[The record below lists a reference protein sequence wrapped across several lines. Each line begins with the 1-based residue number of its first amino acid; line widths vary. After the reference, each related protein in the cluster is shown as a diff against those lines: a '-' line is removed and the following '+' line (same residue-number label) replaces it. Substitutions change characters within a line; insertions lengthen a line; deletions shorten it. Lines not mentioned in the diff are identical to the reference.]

1 MPASIIICKE
11 CGEERPLHGHGMC
24 QKCYKTHWVRTN
36 PDKVHEHNM
45 KPAAVERRRKQY
57 KKWVKD
63 NRDKRRVTNR
73 KHREKNRDY
82 YNEQCKQWYRENRE
96 TQAEKSR
103 KWRNENREKVR
114 LSNTLCHHRRVARMS
129 KLPNTLTKRQWKA
142 ILDQFDHSCAYCGR
156 RLKHLQQEH
165 VIPIKKGGGYTKEN
179 IIPACKRCNGT
190 KSDMDLLDFLE
201 YMDVIGIG
209 GNVNPLVY
217 GYLNKKS
224 EE

>member
-1 MPASIIICKE
+1 MPASIIICKG

-45 KPAAVERRRKQY
+45 KPAAVERRKKQY
-57 KKWVKD
+57 KKWAKD
-63 NRDKRRVTNR
+63 NIDKRKATNKKYR
-73 KHREKNRDY
+73 DQNKEYVSEKNKEWREKNRQKHIDDA
-82 YNEQCKQWYRENRE
+82 NEWRRNNRE
-96 TQAEKSR
+96 RART
-103 KWRNENREKVR
+103 N
-114 LSNTLCHHRRVARMS
+114 NTLSHHRRIANGLC
-129 KLPNTLTKRQWKA
+129 LPNTLTKKQWKA
-142 ILDQFDHSCAYCGR
+142 ILDQFNHSCAYCGR
-156 RLKHLQQEH
+156 SLKHLQQEH